1 MVNSLCVR
9 REVKIE
15 VTHNSN
21 TMSMQ
26 RFKDLLMEEVASIP
40 NVGRS
45 IVTPKESGK
54 ATRLTGSLS
63 RNSRQF
69 ARYSSRVK
77 YLPARSGLVVSRVSR
92 TRLAFTVLISRMAF
106 AIGGTA
112 IPTVVG

>member
-1 MVNSLCVR
+1 
-9 REVKIE
+9 
-15 VTHNSN
+15 
-21 TMSMQ
+21 MSMQ
-26 RFKDLLMEEVASIP
+26 QFKDLLMEEVASIP

-63 RNSRQF
+63 QNSRQF
-69 ARYSSRVK
+69 VRYSSRVK
-77 YLPARSGLVVSRVSR
+77 CLPARSGVVVCRVSR

-112 IPTVVG
+112 ISTVVG